1 MQINMETDAEVNLIK
16 AYEPGTI
23 RINEEIFNAN
33 VIVAN
38 DEIISRWNTPTVAAL
53 SMEDFQ
59 KMAALEPMIILLGT
73 GESQHFPDPALLT
86 PLIERQIGLETM
98 TTRNACHTYNVL
110 VHEGRRVVAALF
122 V

>member
-73 GESQHFPDPALLT
+73 GESQRFPDPALLT